1 MPTNADIMAT
11 AGRSL
16 LDGAVVE
23 FATQAM
29 VLLQRS
35 TVSGLGGAP
44 PTPKDTGEA
53 RAGGAVAVNAE
64 SSHQPPR
71 RTFSRPISEAQVRE
85 AMRGMKPG
93 DVAFWTSRVPH
104 SIFLERGH
112 SRQAP
117 DGFLELGADQV
128 PAAMRSW
135 QPEGER

>member
-11 AGRSL
+11 AGQAFF
-16 LDGAVVE
+16 DGVVAE
-23 FATQAM
+23 GATQAM

-35 TVSGLGGAP
+35 AVSGLGGAP

-71 RTFSRPISEAQVRE
+71 RTFSQPISEAQVRE
-85 AMRGMKPG
+85 AMRDLVPG
-93 DVAFWTSRVPH
+93 DVAIWTSRVPH
-104 SIFLERGH
+104 SVFLERGH

-117 DGFLELGADQV
+117 DGFLGLGADQI

-135 QPEGER
+135 QPEGDQ

>member
-1 MPTNADIMAT
+1 MPTNADIMEA
-11 AGRSL
+11 AGQAFF
-16 LDGAVVE
+16 GGVVVE
-23 FATQAM
+23 GATQAM

-53 RAGGAVAVNAE
+53 RAGGAVAVNEE

-71 RTFSRPISEAQVRE
+71 RTFSQPISETQVRE
-85 AMRGMKPG
+85 AMRDMKPG
-93 DVAFWTSRVPH
+93 DVAIWSSRVPH

-117 DGFLELGADQV
+117 DGFLEPGAKRV
-128 PAAMRSW
+128 RAAMQSW
-135 QPEGER
+135 QPRGDR